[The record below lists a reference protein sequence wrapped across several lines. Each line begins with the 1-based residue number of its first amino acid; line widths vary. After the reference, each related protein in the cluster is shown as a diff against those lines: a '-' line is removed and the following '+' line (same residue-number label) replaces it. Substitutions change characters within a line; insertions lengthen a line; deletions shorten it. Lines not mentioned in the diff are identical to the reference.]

1 MNIQRSSSMTNGALT
16 AGMGD
21 SLSFLSLS
29 RKSRPEQRKGH
40 EQRRDSEVVSM
51 EKPGGSPL
59 RGKRKGRQQSTGS
72 RHEIQ
77 INKYKLTSLYV
88 TDQSGFGGP
97 PRQLLSE

>member
-51 EKPGGSPL
+51 EKPRWL
-59 RGKRKGRQQSTGS
+59 TTEREAKGKTAEHRVQTRNT
-72 RHEIQ
+72 
-77 INKYKLTSLYV
+77 NK
-88 TDQSGFGGP
+88 
-97 PRQLLSE
+97 